1 MCVKWKILKKIRSI
15 LFVCVG
21 YGCKGGGGRG
31 AGVQRL
37 LFSSPPLSA
46 LLWSSHL
53 FEPDVLGLFAKGL
66 ARHVEAVLADE
77 ACFFLVPRH
86 AAVFCFFVFVIIKG
100 SSSPPSESTQ
110 RLKQRKENVVCT
122 RTSFESLCHRSV
134 GASTRRFRASCCFVA
149 FVVILESNNI
159 GGLCSKRRK
168 GEWRE
173 KQDKSKSIKRR
184 YKVVEGLE
192 VCHAFGKW
200 GGEVDHQGAFASA

>member
-1 MCVKWKILKKIRSI
+1 MDI
-15 LFVCVG
+15 
-21 YGCKGGGGRG
+21 GGGGRVSSG
-31 AGVQRL
+31 FSFL
-37 LFSSPPLSA
+37 LPLCLLCFGLLTFLNPMSSAFSRKAWRDMLRPYLRMRPA
-46 LLWSSHL
+46 
-53 FEPDVLGLFAKGL
+53 
-66 ARHVEAVLADE
+66 
-77 ACFFLVPRH
+77 FFLSPVTRL
-86 AAVFCFFVFVIIKG
+86 FFVFLFLLSSE

-110 RLKQRKENVVCT
+110 RLKQRKDNLVCT

-149 FVVILESNNI
+149 FVVILELNNI

-192 VCHAFGKW
+192 VCHAFGK
-200 GGEVDHQGAFASA
+200 GGGVDHQGAFASA